1 MSAFCVFGMTEP
13 LAKKAAE
20 RAWQKYLE
28 SMTAE
33 VRACLLPSD
42 QADWVK
48 VKTEYLLAKG
58 KPVQLSAPFDAPQFA
73 QDFIKLAAST
83 GRTSR
88 LCLMCRG
95 PVLDKHGTP
104 RISKTTKREMIGWV
118 PHTR

>member
-20 RAWQKYLE
+20 RAWKRYLE
-28 SMTAE
+28 SMIPE
-33 VRACLLPSD
+33 VRACLTP
-42 QADWVK
+42 ADEAEWIK
-48 VKTEYLLAKG
+48 VKTEYHLSEG

-73 QDFIKLAAST
+73 QDFIKLAAAT

-95 PVLDKHGTP
+95 PVLDKQGVP
-104 RISKTTKREMIGWV
+104 RISKSTKREIIGWV
-118 PHTR
+118 PRTR